1 MKKKKKKAI
10 KKGYLI
16 YCLLFWAVCA
26 VPSVMMLFPSKAD
39 DSAEKRILAKLP
51 SVRNEN
57 GTVNENFGD
66 EFTAYVSDHF
76 GFRQQLATLDSKVK
90 NGLFQTSSEEDVLI
104 GKNGWLYYTPTQDDY
119 VNNPTISEHGIQN
132 IVYNLRMLQAYTESK
147 GAKFLTAIVPNKN
160 TVYPEY
166 MPDYISISQ
175 QNGNLENLCNAIQG
189 TEISFLNLADVLIP
203 AKDSGETPIYYQTDT
218 HWNNTGALIGYRA
231 MMGKIKTM
239 YQNYENS
246 SYVTEPAHQGDLCG
260 MLYPTSEK
268 LENDNIYDIECNFEY
283 QGRYR
288 NSDDITITTLNINQ
302 EQPESLLMFRDSF
315 GAGVIPYFSE
325 QYRFVK
331 YSRAL
336 PYTLYDMESEQYDAV
351 ILEIVERNIAWL
363 QEKAP
368 AHGAPYAENVP
379 EAYSDSPALATA
391 HIESFGSAYVHVY
404 GTIEIPEELTG
415 TENYFVTLTDDS
427 GTKIPYLAYHCYEKE
442 KLEDTKVR
450 DNGYSLYIPTPDLSE
465 GQDYHLTLTVQG
477 NDFCKSCPIGEFTT

>member
-1 MKKKKKKAI
+1 MKKKKKKKAI

-26 VPSVMMLFPSKAD
+26 VPSVMMLFPSKGD
-39 DSAEKRILAKLP
+39 NSAEKRTLEELP
-51 SVRNEN
+51 KIQNEN

-90 NGLFQTSSEEDVLI
+90 SDLFHTSSEEDVLI
-104 GKNGWLYYTPTQDDY
+104 GKNGWLYYTPTQNDY
-119 VNNPTISEHGIQN
+119 INNPTISEHGIQN

-166 MPDYISISQ
+166 MPDYIRTSQ

-203 AKDSGETPIYYQTDT
+203 AKDSSETSIYYQTDT
-218 HWNNTGALIGYRA
+218 HWNSTGALIGYRA

-239 YQNYENS
+239 YQNYENC
-246 SYVTEPAHQGDLCG
+246 SYVTEPAHQGDLWG
-260 MLYPTSEK
+260 MLYPSSEK
-268 LENDNIYDIECNFEY
+268 LENDNIYDIEYGFEY
-283 QGRYR
+283 QAPYR
-288 NSDDITITTLNINQ
+288 NADDMIITTLNINQ

-315 GAGVIPYFSE
+315 GAGIIPYFSE
-325 QYRFVK
+325 QYRFAK

-336 PYTLYDMESEQYDAV
+336 PYTLYNMESEQYDAV
-351 ILEIVERNIAWL
+351 IIEIVERNIAWL

-368 AHGAPYAENVP
+368 VHGAPYAENVP
-379 EAYSDSPALATA
+379 EAENDSLMVEFP
-391 HIESFGSAYVHVY
+391 HIEESGVAYVHIY
-404 GTIEIPEELTG
+404 GTIAEELTG
-415 TENYFVTLTDDS
+415 TENYFVTMTDNS
-427 GTKIPYLAYHCYEKE
+427 GTEISYLAYHCYEKE
-442 KLEDTKVR
+442 KLEDTEIK

-477 NDFCKSCPIGEFTT
+477 DNFCKSCSIGEFTT